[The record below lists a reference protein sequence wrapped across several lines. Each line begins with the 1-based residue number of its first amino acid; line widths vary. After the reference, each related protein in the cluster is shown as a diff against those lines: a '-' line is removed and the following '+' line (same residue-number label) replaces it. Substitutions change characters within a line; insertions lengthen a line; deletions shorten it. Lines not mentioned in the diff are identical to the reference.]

1 MNAQI
6 KALSL
11 FQAGKCSDEIMEI
24 ISDEFPNISDEQIVK
39 IVEDMS
45 EVQREKD
52 IELENIN
59 QQ

>member
-11 FQAGKCSDEIMEI
+11 FQAGKCSEEIMEI
-24 ISDEFPNISDEQIVK
+24 LAEEFTNISDEKIVK

-45 EVQREKD
+45 EVHREKS

-59 QQ
+59 Q

>member
-11 FQAGKCSDEIMEI
+11 FQAGKSSDEIMEVLAE
-24 ISDEFPNISDEQIVK
+24 EFTNISDEKIVK

-45 EVQREKD
+45 EVHREKS

-59 QQ
+59 Q